1 MRLSKLPLL
10 WKKIFLKLG
19 GYDHDPL
26 WPQIVNRRV
35 MNRLILKHFSSNT
48 DQASGDQPQQS
59 IQMRAEDENVLRYVS
74 GYVSLKLMRKF
85 EKQSGTK
92 ARQFVECLSKMA
104 VMGKESSFYEYTKEW
119 LKLVNRGGL
128 FQVNEP
134 TYLFYRAVEA
144 KTRIYLPQY
153 LSKSHGV
160 KGTLIS
166 SIKDDTAVQTRW
178 TPLTGAI
185 DEDDDAQKLLGAIIE
200 PWITIRGHSLTATW
214 LEDYKKATKKSVKK
228 MKRLR
233 KSKNTVMIRN
243 KIIIEYNVMCINVFK
258 YTIIMWF
265 SLLII
270 IVVDSVCM
278 STITF
283 LCAPWSL

>member
-1 MRLSKLPLL
+1 MRVRILSKFHYVRLSKLPLL

-19 GYDHDPL
+19 EGYDHDPL

-166 SIKDDTAVQTRW
+166 SHPSRMI
-178 TPLTGAI
+178 LLC
-185 DEDDDAQKLLGAIIE
+185 KLG
-200 PWITIRGHSLTATW
+200 GHH
-214 LEDYKKATKKSVKK
+214 
-228 MKRLR
+228 
-233 KSKNTVMIRN
+233 
-243 KIIIEYNVMCINVFK
+243 
-258 YTIIMWF
+258 
-265 SLLII
+265 
-270 IVVDSVCM
+270 
-278 STITF
+278 
-283 LCAPWSL
+283 